1 MNFSSALVFVVWER
15 EGTRD
20 ENDHRHSYSYCTC
33 AEINFPEFDWLS
45 DFQWHCMPFFRGW
58 MHNYCLSLKKRA
70 LFSPSWS
77 LFKTALSR
85 SKARLRYWSFLT
97 DACVLQLYYRP
108 FYLFIRECFDACGH
122 FESWGMY
129 FLSFTIGYFR
139 VIAQL
144 CLEGILV

>member
-1 MNFSSALVFVVWER
+1 MRLWIFSSALVFVVWER

-45 DFQWHCMPFFRGW
+45 DFQWHCMTFFRGW

-85 SKARLRYWSFLT
+85 SKARLRYWSFKPT
-97 DACVLQLYYRP
+97 HACYSSITGLSVASSGNVLMRG
-108 FYLFIRECFDACGH
+108 GH
-122 FESWGMY
+122 FELWGMY

-144 CLEGILV
+144 CL